1 MFPMAAERLPG
12 VLVAPTTTIGAAMAQ
27 LDRAGTGV
35 LIMADEAGSLLGVV
49 SDGDIR
55 RAILAG
61 APLERHCGEIAN
73 RAPLTIGPSAD
84 AAEVLAAMD
93 SARGSFVNSLVVVD
107 ATGTVLGLV
116 LRRDVSD
123 ERAPLSAVIMAGGYG
138 KRLLPLT
145 ENTPKPMLQVG
156 DRPLLQRTIE
166 GLHASGIRSVA
177 ITTHHLAERITEYFG
192 DGAGFGMD
200 LSYVCEDAP
209 LGTAGALR
217 LLEDSDAPL
226 LVLNGDILSG
236 VHYRDMLAYH
246 RDQDAALTVG
256 VRRCTLEVP
265 YGVVENDGAM
275 ITGIREKPRM
285 EFFINAG
292 VYMLEPSARRRIPAG
307 VRFDMTDLVA
317 QLLADGARVAS
328 FPILEYWLDIGRP
341 DDYAQAQEDVR
352 MARL

>member
-1 MFPMAAERLPG
+1 MFSIAAERLAS
-12 VLVAPTTTIGAAMAQ
+12 VLVSPSTSIGAAMAQ

-35 LIMADEAGSLLGVV
+35 LVMTDPARTLLGVV

-61 APLERHCGEIAN
+61 APLERSCGEIAN
-73 RAPLTIGPSAD
+73 RNPLTIAPTAD
-84 AAEVLAAMD
+84 AGDVLAAMD

-107 ATGTVLGLV
+107 GAGTATGLV

-123 ERAPLSAVIMAGGYG
+123 DRAPLSAVIMAGGYG

-145 ENTPKPMLQVG
+145 EATPKPMLQVG

-166 GLHASGIRSVA
+166 GLRASGIRNVA
-177 ITTHHLAERITEYFG
+177 ITTHHLAERITDFFG
-192 DGAGFGMD
+192 NGADFGME
-200 LSYVCEDAP
+200 LSYVREDAP

-217 LLEDSDAPL
+217 LLADGDEPL

-236 VHYRDMLAYH
+236 VHYREMLAYH
-246 RDQDAALTVG
+246 RDQAAAMTVG

-265 YGVVENDGAM
+265 YGVVEHAGSLVTAL
-275 ITGIREKPRM
+275 REKPRQ

-292 VYMLEPSARRRIPAG
+292 VYMLEPSARRRIPRG
-307 VRFDMTDLVA
+307 ERFDMTDLVNR
-317 QLLADGARVAS
+317 LLADGERVAT

-341 DDYAQAQEDVR
+341 DDFAQAQEDVR
-352 MARL
+352 LARL